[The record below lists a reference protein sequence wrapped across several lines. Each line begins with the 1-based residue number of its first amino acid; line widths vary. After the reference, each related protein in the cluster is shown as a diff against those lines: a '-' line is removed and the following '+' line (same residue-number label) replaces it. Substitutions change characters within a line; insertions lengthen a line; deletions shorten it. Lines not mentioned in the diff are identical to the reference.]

1 MDGVL
6 IINKPKGY
14 TSYDVVSI
22 VKKKLSISKVG
33 HTGTLDPNATGVLP
47 ILVGKATK
55 ISKYLIE
62 HNKTYVAE
70 LRLGEKSATG
80 DIEGEIVERKS
91 IPNLKENKIKETLE
105 TFLGKQMQK
114 PPIYSSIKIN
124 GKKAYEYARKGQTV
138 EIEPRKIEI
147 MEISL
152 IKFENNIITFST
164 SCSKGTYIRVL
175 CEDIAEKLGTVGLMQ
190 NLIRTRV
197 DKFDIKDSF
206 TLENVEKAN
215 IIGIEEIFINNKK
228 IELDRIKTELF
239 LNGVKLNFNEDDG
252 LYRIYNNNIFIGLG
266 IIKSNSLKRDV
277 IIIDN
282 FKNNV

>member
-228 IELDRIKTELF
+228 IELDRRKTELF

>member
-114 PPIYSSIKIN
+114 PPIYSSIKIK

-228 IELDRIKTELF
+228 
-239 LNGVKLNFNEDDG
+239 N
-252 LYRIYNNNIFIGLG
+252 
-266 IIKSNSLKRDV
+266 
-277 IIIDN
+277 
-282 FKNNV
+282 

>member
-1 MDGVL
+1 MEN
-6 IINKPKGY
+6 NKK
-14 TSYDVVSI
+14 T
-22 VKKKLSISKVG
+22 
-33 HTGTLDPNATGVLP
+33 HN
-47 ILVGKATK
+47 
-55 ISKYLIE
+55 
-62 HNKTYVAE
+62 NKTAHVGREDVRREAAE
-70 LRLGEKSATG
+70 KKR
-80 DIEGEIVERKS
+80 
-91 IPNLKENKIKETLE
+91 LKEAEKLRENDVE
-105 TFLGKQMQK
+105 
-114 PPIYSSIKIN
+114 
-124 GKKAYEYARKGQTV
+124 KAYEYARKGQTV

-228 IELDRIKTELF
+228 
-239 LNGVKLNFNEDDG
+239 NNF
-252 LYRIYNNNIFIGLG
+252 FILL
-266 IIKSNSLKRDV
+266 IIS
-277 IIIDN
+277 
-282 FKNNV
+282 